1 MEMLGSESTD
11 EFESVLRRVAQGA
24 RLLGFGWW
32 ALLGLLTLLDRSAGA
47 PQWVMVSIGLA
58 VAWGIATSVV
68 YRTDPTLATSRLL
81 VGGDLALAVF
91 ALTLGTALSAGTELT
106 ATALAQVENT
116 YYGGMPILAVVVAA
130 IRSRRAA
137 WVSAITLAGVTSGD
151 LTLDAVGNRAVLVPM
166 SQIIVYMAGAS
177 IATWAIGVLRRAD
190 QRMRSTTEAL
200 ARSTERTQIFEH
212 LHDSV
217 LQTLALIQ
225 KAADR
230 PAEVTSLARRQER
243 ELREWLYGSERRDQG
258 DLADLIRRSA
268 SDVEDRYGVPV
279 EVVVVGDLPTSP
291 RVEAMVGAVREAAVN
306 AAKHSGA
313 TQIALYVEVEADRVV
328 AYVRDRG
335 RGFDPGAVG
344 PDRRGISDSIRA
356 RMQRVGGSA
365 SVRTG
370 RERGT
375 EWSLEAPL

>member
-1 MEMLGSESTD
+1 MEILGADSTD

-32 ALLGLLTLLDRSAGA
+32 AVLGLLTLLDRSAGA
-47 PQWVMVSIGLA
+47 PQWVVVSIGLA
-58 VAWGIATSVV
+58 VAWGIGTSVV
-68 YRTDPTLATSRLL
+68 YRTDPTLTTSRLL

-106 ATALAQVENT
+106 ATGLAQVEST
-116 YYGGMPILAVVVAA
+116 FYGGMPILAVVVAA

-137 WVSAITLAGVTSGD
+137 WISAVTLAGVTGGD
-151 LTLDAVGNRAVLVPM
+151 LTLDAVGNRAILGPM
-166 SQIIVYMAGAS
+166 SQIIVYIAGAF

-190 QRMRSTTEAL
+190 HRMRSTTEAL

-230 PAEVTSLARRQER
+230 PADVTSLARRQER
-243 ELREWLYGSERRDQG
+243 ELREWLYGSQRRDHG
-258 DLADLIRRSA
+258 GLADLIRRSS

-279 EVVVVGDLPTSP
+279 DVVVVGDLAASP
-291 RVEAMVGAVREAAVN
+291 RVEALAGAVREAIVN

-313 TQIALYVEVEADRVV
+313 PQISVYVEVQPDRVV

-335 RGFDPGAVG
+335 RGFDPDSVG
-344 PDRRGISDSIRA
+344 TDRRGISDSIRA

>member
-1 MEMLGSESTD
+1 MEILGADSTD

-32 ALLGLLTLLDRSAGA
+32 ALLGLLTLLDRSAGS

-58 VAWGIATSVV
+58 VAWGIGTSMV

-81 VGGDLALAVF
+81 VGGDLTLAVF
-91 ALTLGTALSAGTELT
+91 ALTLGTALSAGTDLT
-106 ATALAQVENT
+106 ATGLAQVEST
-116 YYGGMPILAVVVAA
+116 FYGGMPILTVVVAA

-137 WVSAITLAGVTSGD
+137 WISAITLAVVTGGD
-151 LTLDAVGNRAVLVPM
+151 LTLDAVGNRTVLGPM
-166 SQIIVYMAGAS
+166 SQIIVYVAGAF

-190 QRMRSTTEAL
+190 HRMRSTTEAL

-230 PAEVTSLARRQER
+230 PADVTSLARRQER
-243 ELREWLYGSERRDQG
+243 ELREWLYGSQRHDQG
-258 DLADLIRRSA
+258 GLVDLIRRSS

-279 EVVVVGDLPTSP
+279 DVVVVGDLPASP
-291 RVEAMVGAVREAAVN
+291 RVEAMAGAVREAIVN
-306 AAKHSGA
+306 AAKHSA
-313 TQIALYVEVEADRVV
+313 APQIAVYVEVEADRVV

-335 RGFDPGAVG
+335 RGFDPESVG
-344 PDRRGISDSIRA
+344 TDRRGISDSIRA

>member
-1 MEMLGSESTD
+1 MEMPGNESAD
-11 EFESVLRRVAQGA
+11 DFESVLRRVAQGA

-32 ALLGLLTLLDRSAGA
+32 ALLGLFTLLDRSAGA
-47 PQWVMVSIGLA
+47 PQWVMVSVGLA
-58 VAWGIATSVV
+58 VTWGIGTSVV

-91 ALTLGTALSAGTELT
+91 ALTLGTALSAGTEPT

-116 YYGGMPILAVVVAA
+116 YYGGMPILTVVVAA

-137 WVSAITLAGVTSGD
+137 WISAITLAVVTGGD
-151 LTLDAVGNRAVLVPM
+151 LTLDAVGNRTVLGPM
-166 SQIIVYMAGAS
+166 SQIIVYVAGAF

-190 QRMRSTTEAL
+190 LRMRSTTEAL

-225 KAADR
+225 KASDR

-243 ELREWLYGSERRDQG
+243 ELREWLYGSEHRDQG
-258 DLADLIRRSA
+258 GLADLIRRSS

-279 EVVVVGDLPTSP
+279 EVVVVGDLPAGP
-291 RVEAMVGAVREAAVN
+291 RVEALAGAVREALVN
-306 AAKHSGA
+306 SAKHSGA
-313 TQIALYVEVEADRVV
+313 PEIAVYVGVETDRVV

-335 RGFDPGAVG
+335 SGFDPKSIGA
-344 PDRRGISDSIRA
+344 DRRGISDSIRG

-370 RERGT
+370 LERGT